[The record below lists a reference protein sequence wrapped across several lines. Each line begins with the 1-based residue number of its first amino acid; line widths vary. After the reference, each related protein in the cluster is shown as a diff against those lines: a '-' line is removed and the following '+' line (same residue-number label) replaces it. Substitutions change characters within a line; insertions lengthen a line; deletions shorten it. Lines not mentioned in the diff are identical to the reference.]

1 MCMFLYERSS
11 PFLVIFRTSCWCVE
25 ALMTVLSCSDATVSG
40 GLGLTA
46 RSDPGGAEMT
56 PLGDVRHTSTLHQL
70 V

>member
-1 MCMFLYERSS
+1 
-11 PFLVIFRTSCWCVE
+11 
-25 ALMTVLSCSDATVSG
+25 MTVLSCSDATVSG